1 MKTMQGSVCN
11 RLEEGMQ
18 KGELCVGMGATEML
32 YSDRK
37 PYTVQR
43 IISDKR
49 VIVTADA
56 YKRVDGN
63 GVSECQ
69 EYEYESTPLVVEEP
83 KVMCRHPFAYLL
95 EQQGAECKHRVSAKS
110 CEGCKHYKRHR
121 KTNGIVLIK
130 CKHGWKQMGSD
141 TYFAL
146 GIRECYY
153 DYSF

>member
-1 MKTMQGSVCN
+1 MNAERRKRVKVVLDQ
-11 RLEEGMQ
+11 L
-18 KGELCVGMGATEML
+18 EML
-32 YSDRK
+32 KASIEGIRD
-37 PYTVQR
+37 
-43 IISDKR
+43 
-49 VIVTADA
+49 
-56 YKRVDGN
+56 
-63 GVSECQ
+63 EEQ